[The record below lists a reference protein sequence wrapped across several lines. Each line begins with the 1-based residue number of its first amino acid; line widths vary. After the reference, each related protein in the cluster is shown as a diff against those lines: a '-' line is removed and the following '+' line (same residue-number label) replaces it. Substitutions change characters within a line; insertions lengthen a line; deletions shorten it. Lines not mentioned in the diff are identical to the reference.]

1 MPKKLAISTAT
12 GCNTSHIKLII
23 SIINISTYKQC
34 NRGRTQTLVVPV
46 TVDSPHS
53 NYSTAAQKHSQ
64 KQLIQ
69 TCTAP
74 PPAETDTA
82 YVGWS
87 SREATAPRHG
97 TLCVQV
103 VCPDHQL
110 AAPSLHHSIIPHAFQ
125 HQPVKQNT
133 LRTAVLMTNST
144 TNSINANDSSYTYTK
159 KTANTK
165 IFARKPNLVYD
176 DC

>member
-1 MPKKLAISTAT
+1 M
-12 GCNTSHIKLII
+12 
-23 SIINISTYKQC
+23 
-34 NRGRTQTLVVPV
+34 
-46 TVDSPHS
+46 
-53 NYSTAAQKHSQ
+53 
-64 KQLIQ
+64 
-69 TCTAP
+69 AP

-110 AAPSLHHSIIPHAFQ
+110 AAPSLHHSIIPRAFQ

-133 LRTAVLMTNST
+133 LRTAVLMTNSN

-159 KTANTK
+159 KLQILKYLQGSQTWYMMTANIREQRK
-165 IFARKPNLVYD
+165 IFKKIK
-176 DC
+176 